1 MKGETR
7 MQFTTKE
14 KTITILMGILIAISV
29 ITCKKETNS
38 ETQTNTISSES
49 KPDTQT
55 TNSDN
60 KTYKYVIA
68 KSGLKLREATDTKS
82 KVLTTIPFNT
92 QVEVIGE
99 QEGEEVTKGK
109 PTTWFQITYEGM
121 EGFAYCGFLSD
132 LPDFPL
138 LPEQFESVNFK
149 TTYDKGLQNTKIL
162 IHSDKTVTGEDTEYN
177 GCDYIIE
184 SGKWSAND
192 SEKYI
197 KLSTKGYID
206 ECLGRN
212 GRRPQS
218 NIYILKMNRSFDG
231 SQGWTCNQ
239 GKFNEEYA
247 VICDMDK

>member
-1 MKGETR
+1 MR
-7 MQFTTKE
+7 V
-14 KTITILMGILIAISV
+14 TIIAI
-29 ITCKKETNS
+29 ICFLFLAFHCKKETNS
-38 ETQTNTISSES
+38 ESQTNTVNSES
-49 KPDTQT
+49 KLDTQT

-109 PTTWFQITYEGM
+109 PTTWFQVTYEGM
-121 EGFAYCGFLSD
+121 EGFAYGGFLSD
-132 LPDFPL
+132 MPDFPV

-162 IHSDKTVTGEDTEYN
+162 IHSDKTVTGEVTEYN

-206 ECLGRN
+206 EMSCLE
-212 GRRPQS
+212 PADDPIS
-218 NIYILKMNRSFDG
+218 NIYILKMNRTCDG

-239 GKFNEEYA
+239 GKFNEKYA

>member
-1 MKGETR
+1 MTIMNRILKTLKLNKEGR
-7 MQFTTKE
+7 MTTKE
-14 KTITILMGILIAISV
+14 TTITILMGILIAISV
-29 ITCKKETNS
+29 ITCKKETSS
-38 ETQTNTISSES
+38 EPQVNTVISES
-49 KPDTQT
+49 KPETQT

-121 EGFAYCGFLSD
+121 EGFAYGGFLSD

-138 LPEQFESVNFK
+138 LPEQFESINFK
-149 TTYDKGLQNTKIL
+149 TTYYNGNQNTKIL

-197 KLSTKGYID
+197 KLSTKGHIAD
-206 ECLGRN
+206 SCLTGGKKNR
-212 GRRPQS
+212 S
-218 NIYILKMNRSFDG
+218 KIYILKRNRS
-231 SQGWTCNQ
+231 
-239 GKFNEEYA
+239 
-247 VICDMDK
+247 

>member
-1 MKGETR
+1 M
-7 MQFTTKE
+7 
-14 KTITILMGILIAISV
+14 V
-29 ITCKKETNS
+29 
-38 ETQTNTISSES
+38 
-49 KPDTQT
+49 D
-55 TNSDN
+55 
-60 KTYKYVIA
+60 
-68 KSGLKLREATDTKS
+68 
-82 KVLTTIPFNT
+82 
-92 QVEVIGE
+92 
-99 QEGEEVTKGK
+99 
-109 PTTWFQITYEGM
+109 
-121 EGFAYCGFLSD
+121 FLSD

-138 LPEQFESVNFK
+138 LPEQFESINFK
-149 TTYDKGLQNTKIL
+149 TTYYNGNQNTKIL